1 MRAVPKAASV
11 WLSEFPLA
19 ALPLPEDGGGEHL
32 VTVKPTATAA
42 PGRIVQ
48 KVDFERMLAVPARQR
63 STHFALHHLPE
74 RPAAR
79 LLPARLSRKM
89 AIDGPLAAKLST
101 SDAPSC
107 SQAVDDSS
115 PTGHW
120 LGTVV
125 PKRHAKRAAT
135 RNLVKRQIH
144 HQFQACSASL
154 PPGLWVVRL
163 KAPFAPQQFLSA
175 RSVALAV
182 EVRTE
187 LASLLQRAALAHG
200 R

>member
-1 MRAVPKAASV
+1 M
-11 WLSEFPLA
+11 
-19 ALPLPEDGGGEHL
+19 
-32 VTVKPTATAA
+32 PTAAVT

-48 KVDFERMLAVPARQR
+48 KIDFERMLAVPARQR

-74 RPAAR
+74 RPVAMT
-79 LLPARLSRKM
+79 LPVRLSRKK
-89 AIDGPLAAKLST
+89 ALDSGLVPELST
-101 SDAPSC
+101 LDAPGC
-107 SQAVDDSS
+107 TLPVDDSS
-115 PTGHW
+115 ATAHW

-125 PKRHAKRAAT
+125 PKRHAKRATT
-135 RNLVKRQIH
+135 RNLLKRQIH

-154 PPGLWVVRL
+154 PPGLWLVRL
-163 KAPFAPQQFLSA
+163 KAPFARQQFPSA
-175 RSVALAV
+175 RSLALAV